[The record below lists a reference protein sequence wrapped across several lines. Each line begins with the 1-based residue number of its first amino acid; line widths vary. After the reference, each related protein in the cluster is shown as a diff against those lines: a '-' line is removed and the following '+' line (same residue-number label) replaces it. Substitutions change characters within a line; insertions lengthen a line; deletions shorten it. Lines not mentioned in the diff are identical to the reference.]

1 MKFIESIEEMKKYSQ
16 QLKREGEIIAS
27 VDTDAELHDGHMSLV
42 KIAKENADVVVLDLL
57 HTVNYFECSPEEY
70 ERLLEIYEQ
79 DFLEKDIELC
89 KLNNVD
95 VLFIP
100 SMYDLFFDIP
110 PPYNKQMTHN
120 YDNYFQDSKFLN
132 ISIPVIDQLITARPD
147 YPPPAYMKYVI
158 TYREMYNIILPDIA
172 VVGQKDV
179 YQNFAIKS
187 LIKQL
192 GLPIKVIIAPTLR
205 DFNGVALSS
214 RNKVLR
220 PDDYKNVI
228 SIYKT
233 LQEVASWREIEPINY
248 IKSYITHHVKSEE
261 CCVDICCAETLKDL
275 DVVLDRKALITI
287 TAFFGE
293 IFIDDNI
300 IVDPK

>member
-1 MKFIESIEEMKKYSQ
+1 MKIIESVKEIQEYCQ
-16 QLKREGEIIAS
+16 QLKREGKTIAS
-27 VDTDAELHDGHMSLV
+27 VDTDGELHDGHMTLV
-42 KIAKENADVVVLDLL
+42 KIAKENADVTILSVCHGFHYLEMPEEKYKKKKFQYR
-57 HTVNYFECSPEEY
+57 HSPEGLSKDVELCRQHGIDVFCY
-70 ERLLEIYEQ
+70 LPENQLYADDFVIPLEICEKTY
-79 DFLEKDIELC
+79 DFIRSRGMFDEVVVSRFVHSLWTWFPPFY
-89 KLNNVD
+89 
-95 VLFIP
+95 VL
-100 SMYDLFFDIP
+100 
-110 PPYNKQMTHN
+110 T
-120 YDNYFQDSKFLN
+120 
-132 ISIPVIDQLITARPD
+132 
-147 YPPPAYMKYVI
+147 
-158 TYREMYNIILPDIA
+158 PDICM
-172 VVGQKDV
+172 VGQKDV

-192 GLPIKVIIAPTLR
+192 NLPINVITAPTVR
-205 DFNGVALSS
+205 DSNGVALSS

-233 LQEVASWREIEPINY
+233 LQEVASWKEIEPINY

-261 CCVDICCAETLKDL
+261 CYVDICCAETLEDL